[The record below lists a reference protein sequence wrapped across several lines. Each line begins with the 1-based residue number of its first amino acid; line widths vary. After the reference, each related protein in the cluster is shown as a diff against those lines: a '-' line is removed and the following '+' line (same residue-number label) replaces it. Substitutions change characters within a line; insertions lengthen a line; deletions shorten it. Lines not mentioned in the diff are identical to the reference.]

1 MENGRPKFI
10 VAIGTSA
17 GGFFALAELI
27 SQLDDEMDAAFFY
40 SDAFVKTEHWWLPD
54 RSNAEIYFAFLC

>member
-1 MENGRPKFI
+1 MENGHPKFI

-27 SQLDDEMDAAFFY
+27 SQLNDGMDAAFFVVMHL
-40 SDAFVKTEHWWLPD
+40 SKHRWLSCK
-54 RSNAEIYFAFLC
+54 SNAKIHFAFLC